1 MKYLCLIYNEEAR
14 VAAMPAAAVEA
25 IAGECVAYDEKLAQA
40 GRFVACERLQPTRAA
55 RTVRFGDGKP
65 SVTDGPFAE
74 TKEQLG
80 GFYVIEARDHAEAID
95 IAASIPSARLATV
108 EVWPLKDLAMVQE
121 ARLATVSASR

>member
-25 IAGECVAYDEKLAQA
+25 VAGECVAYDETLARE

-55 RTVRFGDGKP
+55 RTLRFRDGKP

-74 TKEQLG
+74 TKEQLA
-80 GFYVIEARDHAEAID
+80 GFYLVDAKDFDEAVAIT
-95 IAASIPSARLATV
+95 AKIPPAHLGCV
-108 EVWPLKDLAMVQE
+108 EVRPVWSYDRKD
-121 ARLATVSASR
+121 AR

>member
-74 TKEQLG
+74 TKEQLA
-80 GFYVIEARDHAEAID
+80 GFYLIEAKTFDEAVAV
-95 IAASIPSARLATV
+95 AAKIPPARLGCV
-108 EVWPLKDLAMVQE
+108 EVRPVWSYGGED
-121 ARLATVSASR
+121 AR